1 MRALIYESSDPFR
14 FLPEGDR
21 VSAVNHSFMRR
32 FTLMLCVLVWASP
45 LLVQAE
51 PLLEKNQHTAIRAE
65 KAMVT
70 SGEPL
75 ATHVGTTILN
85 QGGNAVDASTAVA
98 LALAVTLPRAGNLG
112 GGGFCLVLD
121 REGEVHALDFRETAP
136 QALHREFYLDEK
148 HSSRQGASAAGVPGT
163 VAGLWA
169 MHRKFGV
176 LPWKQVVEPAER
188 LAREGFPAS
197 GWLNDGVTSSEELL
211 SAYPASK
218 AIFLPDDKPPTVGKL
233 FIQKDLGRTLKRL
246 AEKGPD
252 DFYRGRTAQLL
263 VDGIRQAGGV
273 MTAED
278 LSGYEVAWRK
288 PVKGDFRGY
297 TVWSMPPPSSGGI
310 HLLQMLELTESL
322 NTEPALLNSAA
333 HLHRL
338 AEAMR
343 LAYCDRARYL
353 GDPDFVD
360 VPTEKLLSPEYLQER
375 EALIPETEAGDSE
388 KLAPDLFQSPA
399 PESPDTTHF
408 NVVDADGMAVSFTYT
423 LNFSYGSGFMAPG
436 TGFLLNNEMD
446 DFNAKPGLP
455 NAYGLIGSAANDVEP
470 GKRPLSSMTPT
481 LITKGKR
488 FYAALGAPGGS
499 RIING
504 VFQATYNLLG
514 YGLNAQTAVAMPRI
528 HHQWY
533 PDHIRYEFGISSD
546 TIEILKA
553 RGHECEPIYAVA
565 HVLAIVR
572 DPDGHL
578 EAGLDPRRPAY
589 AEGY

>member
-1 MRALIYESSDPFR
+1 
-14 FLPEGDR
+14 
-21 VSAVNHSFMRR
+21 
-32 FTLMLCVLVWASP
+32 MLCMLVWAGS
-45 LLVQAE
+45 LLVRAE
-51 PLLEKNQHTAIRAE
+51 PLLEKNQHTSIRAE

-75 ATHVGTTILN
+75 ATHVGTTILA

-112 GGGFCLVLD
+112 GGGFCLILD

-136 QALHREFYLDEK
+136 SALFREFYLDEK

-163 VAGLWA
+163 VAGLWE
-169 MHRKFGV
+169 MHQKFGV
-176 LPWKQVVEPAER
+176 LPWNQVVEPAER
-188 LAREGFPAS
+188 LAREGFPTS
-197 GWLNDGVTSSEELL
+197 GWLNDGVTSSEDLL
-211 SAYPASK
+211 SAYPATRK
-218 AIFLPDDKPPTVGKL
+218 IFLPDGKPPRVGSL
-233 FIQKDLGRTLKRL
+233 FVQKDLAKTLERI
-246 AEKGPD
+246 ARKGPD
-252 DFYRGRTAQLL
+252 DFYRGETAELL
-263 VDGIRQAGGV
+263 AEGVQKAGGV
-273 MTAED
+273 ITLDD
-278 LSGYEVAWRK
+278 LANYKAAWRK
-288 PVKGDFRGY
+288 PVSGDFRGY
-297 TVWSMPPPSSGGI
+297 KVWSMPPPSSGGI

-322 NTEPALLNSAA
+322 EMDPAMLDSAL

-360 VPTEKLLSPEYLQER
+360 VPVDKLLSPEYLKER
-375 EALIPETEAGDSE
+375 EALIPAEKAGDSE

-408 NVVDADGMAVSFTYT
+408 NVVDEDGMAVSFTYT
-423 LNFSYGSGFMAPG
+423 LNFSYGSGFVSPG

-446 DFNAKPGLP
+446 DFNAKPGEP
-455 NAYGLIGSAANDVEP
+455 NAYGLIGSAANDVEA

-481 LITKGKR
+481 LVTKDKR

-504 VFQATYNLLG
+504 VFQATLDLLG
-514 YGLNAQTAVAMPRI
+514 YGLNAQTAVTMPRI

-533 PDHIRYEFGISSD
+533 PDVISYEFGISAD
-546 TIEILKA
+546 TIDILESW
-553 RGHECEPIYAVA
+553 GHKCEPIYAVA

-572 DPDGHL
+572 DRDGHL